1 VEKPHDHAESRIA
14 ERRRANV
21 AAPYRAARH
30 TCAEH
35 AYVGAVTLARQ
46 RLGRSSERLVADRLA
61 AQGFSIVARN
71 ARIHTTEAIGE
82 IDLIALDGDTL
93 VFVEV
98 KAARAATSHGPER
111 PALAVDR
118 RKQLRLRRL
127 ARAWL
132 SERELLPRFRSLR
145 FDVVGLRLDGAS
157 GTVAWEHLRGAF

>member
-1 VEKPHDHAESRIA
+1 MDSHAV
-14 ERRRANV
+14 ANV
-21 AAPYRAARH
+21 AAPYQAARH
-30 TCAEH
+30 MCAGCF
-35 AYVGAVTLARQ
+35 YVGAVTLARQ
-46 RLGRSSERLVADRLA
+46 RLGRSAEGLAADRLA

-82 IDLIALDGDTL
+82 IDLIALDGDAL

-98 KAARAATSHGPER
+98 KAARAGTSHGPER

-132 SERELLPRFRSLR
+132 SGRESLPRFRSLR
-145 FDVVGLRLDGAS
+145 FDVVGVSLDGS
-157 GTVAWEHLRGAF
+157 GGTVVWEHLRGAF